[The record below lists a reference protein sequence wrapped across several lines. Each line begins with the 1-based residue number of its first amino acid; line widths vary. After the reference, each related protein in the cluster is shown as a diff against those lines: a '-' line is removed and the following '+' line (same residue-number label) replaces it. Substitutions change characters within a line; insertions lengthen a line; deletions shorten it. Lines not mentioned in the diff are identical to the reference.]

1 MNKNYLLGVASY
13 EDPEK
18 QNFFNNVISKRNKEY
33 CNLHNIEYLEVT
45 KEIYPIRGKLGWF
58 KMFKAV
64 EIVNNILNEGD
75 GLLYMDADALIVD
88 KNAKLLPPE
97 GKSFAYSIDT
107 ANTHCMGFFSLYK
120 NIWSQKL
127 MNLIIDEKRYI
138 ELINKESFHEGKKTN
153 SSFWQEF
160 YDQASWYSI
169 AGIKRHS
176 NESFWNLPDYGWHSD
191 KDKWTAYSIKE
202 LKQNVHVFPSTYNV
216 TELVGESACI
226 NYINK
231 VSYNDVVIR
240 HFAGGQKWRKEWL
253 NKKNIYFKIRRLNFL
268 NFTNLYK
275 LTSFSKKLKGF
286 FASKLKK

>member
-1 MNKNYLLGVASY
+1 M
-13 EDPEK
+13 
-18 QNFFNNVISKRNKEY
+18 KE
-33 CNLHNIEYLEVT
+33 
-45 KEIYPIRGKLGWF
+45 
-58 KMFKAV
+58 
-64 EIVNNILNEGD
+64 
-75 GLLYMDADALIVD
+75 
-88 KNAKLLPPE
+88 
-97 GKSFAYSIDT
+97 
-107 ANTHCMGFFSLYK
+107 
-120 NIWSQKL
+120 
-127 MNLIIDEKRYI
+127 
-138 ELINKESFHEGKKTN
+138 KKTN

-286 FASKLKK
+286 FASKLKR